1 MIQPSVPTDLKASY
15 SLEELVA
22 CAGERL
28 GDEITTRTIR
38 LYATQGLIDR
48 PQKDGRRAL
57 YRQRQLLQLLVI
69 RVLAQRG
76 LSLAAI
82 APLVA
87 ATDEELQEQLQQ
99 LEEASLPP
107 SVVGAASIQ
116 ALQPLASPSNDA
128 LDYLRDL
135 GGGEAPRATPSERA
149 LRSARSSRSA
159 ASEPQD
165 TSDSLLQLWASPA
178 SSGSSGTPVPPGR
191 QLSRGISSR
200 SSRASRWH
208 RFSLAPG
215 VELHLSDAAPIPPS
229 GKRREVWLQRLLER
243 LMQQLD
249 QHS

>member
-15 SLEELVA
+15 SLEELVT

-28 GDEITTRTIR
+28 SEEITTRTIR

-48 PQKDGRRAL
+48 PQKDGRRAV
-57 YRQRQLLQLLVI
+57 YGQRQLLQLLVI

-87 ATDEELQEQLQQ
+87 APDDELQQQLQQ
-99 LEEASLPP
+99 LEEVSLPP
-107 SVVGAASIQ
+107 SVVGAASMH

-128 LDYLRDL
+128 VDYLRDL
-135 GGGEAPRATPSERA
+135 GGGAPPRATRSERA
-149 LRSARSSRSA
+149 SLPA
-159 ASEPQD
+159 ASKPQD

-178 SSGSSGTPVPPGR
+178 SSGSAGTPVPPGR
-191 QLSRGISSR
+191 QLSRGSSSR